1 MTMLKVLKA
10 FNTRVQRFK
19 VGDEIAEDVDLSPH
33 TVEDLTKRDF
43 LAAPPASKPA
53 KSKPAA

>member
-10 FNTRVQRFK
+10 FNTQLQRFK
-19 VGDEIAEDVDLSPH
+19 VDDEISETADLSPH
-33 TVEDLTKRDF
+33 TVEGLTKGGF
-43 LAAPPASKPA
+43 LSAPPKPA